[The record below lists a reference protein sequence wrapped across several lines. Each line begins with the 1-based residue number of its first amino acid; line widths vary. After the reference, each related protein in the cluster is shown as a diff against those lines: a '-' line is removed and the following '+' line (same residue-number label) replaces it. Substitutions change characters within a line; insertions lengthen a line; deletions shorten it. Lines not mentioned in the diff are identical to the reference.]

1 MDAMPIRLLVVDDEV
16 NIREGLREALAGPEV
31 EVRSARDGGEALRL
45 MDEGPVHILVT
56 DLRMPGE
63 VGGLDLLR
71 AARERFPDSTSIV
84 ISAYGTVE
92 SAVEAMRLGATD
104 FVTKPI
110 NIKHIRLLVTRAVE
124 KLRLLEENRRL
135 KAELERGRGSGSI
148 LVGESPAMKRV
159 VAIVEQV
166 ATSDAHVFL
175 TGESGT
181 GKEVIARLLH
191 ERSDRRKGPFVP
203 VNCGA
208 ISETIFESEMF
219 GHEPGAFTGANR
231 EKRGLF
237 EAAHGGTIFLDE
249 ITEISEKN
257 QVDLL
262 RVIQEKDIRRVG
274 GERRIA
280 VDIRIVAAS
289 NRDVRR
295 MVDEGAF
302 RDDLYYRLRVVPL
315 HLPPLRE
322 RREDIP
328 LMVDRFLKEFCARH
342 DRPPKRVAPAA
353 MRALAGFAWP
363 GNIRQLRNVLEQLV
377 VCVAGDEIALPDI
390 PSEVR
395 APAAARSP
403 RLRDAVG
410 HAEREAILDALQ
422 QANNR
427 REKAA
432 EILGVSVRTLRYKL
446 RRYGIEA

>member
-1 MDAMPIRLLVVDDEV
+1 METKPLRLLIVDDEV
-16 NIREGLREALAGPEV
+16 NIREGLRDALSGPEV

-45 MDEGPVHILVT
+45 LDEGPVHILVT

-63 VGGLDLLR
+63 VGGLDLVR
-71 AARERFPDSTSIV
+71 AVRERFPESTAIV
-84 ISAYGTVE
+84 ISAFGTVE
-92 SAVEAMRLGATD
+92 SAVEAMRLGAAD

-135 KAELERGRGSGSI
+135 KAELERGRGGGAI
-148 LVGESPAMKRV
+148 VIGESPAMKRV
-159 VAIVEQV
+159 VAIVDQV

-191 ERSDRRKGPFVP
+191 ERSERRKGPFVP

-219 GHEPGAFTGANR
+219 GHEPGAFTGATR

-249 ITEISEKN
+249 ITEIAEKN

-274 GERRIA
+274 GDRRIA

-295 MVDEGAF
+295 LVGEGAF
-302 RDDLYYRLRVVPL
+302 RDDLYYRLSVVPI

-322 RREDIP
+322 RGEDIP
-328 LMVDRFLKEFCARH
+328 LLSDRFLKEFCARH
-342 DRPPKRVAPAA
+342 DRPPKRIAPAA
-353 MRALAGFAWP
+353 MRALAGHAWP

-377 VCVAGDEIALPDI
+377 VCVSGDEIALPDL

-395 APAAARSP
+395 APAAACSP
-403 RLRDAVG
+403 RLRDVVG
-410 HAEREAILDALQ
+410 RAEHEAILDALQ
-422 QANNR
+422 QAGNR

>member
-1 MDAMPIRLLVVDDEV
+1 MELPPLRLLVVDDEV
-16 NIREGLREALAGPEV
+16 NIREGLCDALAGPAV
-31 EVRSARDGGEALRL
+31 EVRSARDGSEALRL
-45 MDEGPVHILVT
+45 LDEGPVHILVT

-63 VGGLDLLR
+63 VGGLDLVR
-71 AARERFPDSTSIV
+71 AVRERCPESTAIV
-84 ISAYGTVE
+84 ISAFGTVE
-92 SAVEAMRLGATD
+92 SAVEAMRLGAAD
-104 FVTKPI
+104 FVTKPV

-135 KAELERGRGSGSI
+135 KAELERGRGGGAI
-148 LVGESPAMKRV
+148 VIGESPAMKRV
-159 VAIVEQV
+159 VAIVDQV

-175 TGESGT
+175 MGESGT
-181 GKEVIARLLH
+181 GKEVVARLLH
-191 ERSDRRKGPFVP
+191 ERSDRRNGPFVP

-208 ISETIFESEMF
+208 ISESLFESEMF
-219 GHEPGAFTGANR
+219 GHESGAFTGATR
-231 EKRGLF
+231 VKRGLF

-274 GERRIA
+274 GEQRIA

-295 MVDEGAF
+295 LVGAGTF
-302 RDDLYYRLRVVPL
+302 REDLYYRLSVVPV

-322 RREDIP
+322 RSEDIP
-328 LMVDRFLKEFCARH
+328 LLADRFLKEFCARH
-342 DRPPKRVAPAA
+342 DRPPKRIAPAA
-353 MRALAGFAWP
+353 MRALAGYSWP

-377 VCVAGDEIALPDI
+377 VCVAGEEIALPDL
-390 PSEVR
+390 PPEVR
-395 APAAARSP
+395 APSETRSS
-403 RLRDAVG
+403 RLRDVVG
-410 HAEREAILDALQ
+410 CAEREAILNALQ

-427 REKAA
+427 RERAA

-446 RRYGIEA
+446 RRYDIEA